1 MSSFSEIF
9 GKSSDAPK
17 LKTEGTGEK
26 LKENMHETKTY
37 DI

>member
-1 MSSFSEIF
+1 MSSFTEIF

-26 LKENMHETKTY
+26 IAGKEYEKNN
-37 DI
+37 